1 MAITNAMIV
10 QNAQFQLMEQGK
22 IGTTGNMLKF
32 TDEAGN
38 EFEMPEPEPIHTFA
52 MWKKLGYHVKR
63 GESAIVKLQ
72 IWKYAAAKKTDDT
85 AEVEENAR
93 MFMKTAFFFSLSQ
106 VEKNEPAKPVD
117 PSSYIGVKQSI
128 EIKQK
133 KRKRA

>member
-10 QNAQFQLMEQGK
+10 QNAQFDLMEQGK
-22 IGTTGNMLKF
+22 IGTTGNMLTF
-32 TDEAGN
+32 RDEAGN
-38 EFEMPEPEPIHTFA
+38 EFEMPEPEPIHTFQ

-72 IWKYAAAKKTDDT
+72 IWKYAAPKKTDDT
-85 AEVEENAR
+85 AEVEEDAK
-93 MFMKTAFFFSLSQ
+93 MFMKTAFFFSFSQ

-117 PSSYIGVKQSI
+117 PSEFVCKKMSI